1 MRRKRY
7 PISIRY
13 AIPENI
19 FYMHPPE
26 ASNYYNA
33 MHAYIH
39 SLARL
44 EGYRGAFD
52 WVYPSH
58 GSLPWKSSGKPYP
71 GSGAARGGGEGSQRR
86 SEGNGNGDAWAEDYA
101 V

>member
-1 MRRKRY
+1 
-7 PISIRY
+7 
-13 AIPENI
+13 
-19 FYMHPPE
+19 MHPPE

-58 GSLPWKSSGKPYP
+58 GSLPVSPALVPVLREAVG
-71 GSGAARGGGEGSQRR
+71 RF
-86 SEGNGNGDAWAEDYA
+86 SEAK
-101 V
+101 